1 MLPVIP
7 LYVKII
13 MTVALSA
20 IAVFLFLRLGGQSRR
35 LCMIAM
41 LLSTVGDF
49 FMTDVFGIG
58 SFSTYPG
65 AAFFMAAHVVYGGC
79 FAKALKEKGGRYFG
93 CGFWTGLVFMVPT
106 AAGLGIAAFTIPE
119 KPQTV
124 MFLLILLYIAVI
136 GYNLCSNF
144 AFSFAE
150 KGQYLVLPFAIILFY
165 ATDIFIFLEMLNVTD
180 AMRYYVWYGYPLA
193 QLALI
198 LFNSPLKKRSASD
211 RMPHMF

>member
-1 MLPVIP
+1 MVPIIP

-13 MTVALSA
+13 MTVTLSA
-20 IAVFLFLRLGGQSRR
+20 LAVFLYFRLGGASRK

-49 FMTDVFGIG
+49 FMTDTFGIG

-65 AAFFMAAHVVYGGC
+65 AAFFMAAHMVYAGC
-79 FAKALKEKGGRYFG
+79 FVKAAKDSGYKYFG
-93 CGFWTGLVFMVPT
+93 CGFWTGLILMVLT
-106 AAGLGIAAFTIPE
+106 AAGLGVAAFTVPE

-124 MFLLILLYIAVI
+124 MFFLILLYIAVI

-144 AFSFAE
+144 AFSFAA
-150 KGQYLVLPFAIILFY
+150 KGKYLILPFAIVLFY
-165 ATDIFIFLEMLNVTD
+165 ATDIFIFLEMLDITD
-180 AMRYYVWYGYPLA
+180 ALRYYVWYGYPLA

-198 LFNSPLKKRSASD
+198 LFNSPLSRQEIRNKGEIK
-211 RMPHMF
+211 

>member
-1 MLPVIP
+1 MVPIIP
-7 LYVKII
+7 LYVKLI
-13 MTVALSA
+13 MTVALSTLS
-20 IAVFLFLRLGGQSRR
+20 VFLYFRLGGISRK

-49 FMTDVFGIG
+49 FMTDAFGMG

-79 FAKALKEKGGRYFG
+79 FVKAAKKREYKYFG
-93 CGFWTGLVFMVPT
+93 CGFRTGLVFMVLT
-106 AAGLGIAAFTIPE
+106 AAGLGIAAFTVPE

-124 MFLLILLYIAVI
+124 MFFLILLYIAVI

-144 AFSFAE
+144 AFSFAA
-150 KGQYLVLPFAIILFY
+150 KGIYLILPFAIVLFY
-165 ATDIFIFLEMLNVTD
+165 ATDIFIFLEMLNITD
-180 AMRYYVWYGYPLA
+180 ALRYFVWYGYPLA

-198 LFNSPLKKRSASD
+198 LFNSPLKKEKA
-211 RMPHMF
+211 

>member
-1 MLPVIP
+1 MVPIIP
-7 LYVKII
+7 LYVKLI
-13 MTVALSA
+13 MTVALSTLS
-20 IAVFLFLRLGGQSRR
+20 VFLYFRLGGISRK

-49 FMTDVFGIG
+49 FMTDAFGMG

-79 FAKALKEKGGRYFG
+79 FVKAAKEREYKYFG
-93 CGFWTGLVFMVPT
+93 CGFRTGLVFMVLT
-106 AAGLGIAAFTIPE
+106 AAGLGIAAFTVPE

-124 MFLLILLYIAVI
+124 MFFLILLYIAVI

-144 AFSFAE
+144 AFSFAA
-150 KGQYLVLPFAIILFY
+150 KGIYLILPFAIVLFY
-165 ATDIFIFLEMLNVTD
+165 ATDIFIFLEMLNITD
-180 AMRYYVWYGYPLA
+180 ALRYYVWYGYPLA

-198 LFNSPLKKRSASD
+198 LFNSPLKKEKA
-211 RMPHMF
+211 